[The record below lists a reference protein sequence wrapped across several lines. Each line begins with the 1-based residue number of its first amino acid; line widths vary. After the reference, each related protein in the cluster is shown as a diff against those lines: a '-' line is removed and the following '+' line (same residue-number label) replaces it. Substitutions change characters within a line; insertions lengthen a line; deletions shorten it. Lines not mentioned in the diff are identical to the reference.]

1 MVEAASIRKIGS
13 KAESKKKKKKRKH
26 QEDDKE
32 VEEPKNKSYDNKRT
46 NPLLLLLLLLLVV
59 HYDSF
64 FQIQSLVIPD
74 VNGVHRS
81 DTFDRWKKSRKWP
94 SKKNR
99 SSSE

>member
-32 VEEPKNKSYDNKRT
+32 VEEPKNKIYDNKRT
-46 NPLLLLLLLLLVV
+46 NPLLLLLLLLVV